1 MSEEDLEI
9 GPIDYL
15 VVEYPESGPTGEAL
29 PHLLDVVRR
38 GIIRVLDMAII
49 VKGEDSNYVQMEL
62 ADVTPLVAAEL
73 GLLDGATTGLLDDDD
88 LAEAASVLLPG
99 RIGAV
104 LVYENTWAAPFAT
117 ALRRAGGEAVAGGRV
132 PVQDIL
138 DTLDAIEELEATEE
152 V

>member
-1 MSEEDLEI
+1 MSEENLEV

-49 VKGEDSNYVQMEL
+49 VKNEDGSYVQMDL
-62 ADVTPLVAAEL
+62 ADVTPVIAAEL
-73 GLLDGATTGLLDDDD
+73 GLLDGSATGLLDDDD
-88 LAEAASVLLPG
+88 LAEAASVLMPG

-104 LVYENTWAAPFAT
+104 IVYENAWAAPFAT
-117 ALRRAGGEAVAGGRV
+117 ALRRAGGEAVAGGRI

-138 DTLDAIEELEATEE
+138 DTLDAIEAVETTEE

>member
-1 MSEEDLEI
+1 MSEENLEV

-49 VKGEDSNYVQMEL
+49 VKNEDGSYVQMDL
-62 ADVTPLVAAEL
+62 ADVTPVIAAEL
-73 GLLDGATTGLLDDDD
+73 GLLDGSATGLLDDDD
-88 LAEAASVLLPG
+88 LAEAASVLMPG

-104 LVYENTWAAPFAT
+104 IVYENTWAAPFAT
-117 ALRRAGGEAVAGGRV
+117 ALRRAGGETVAGGRI

-138 DTLDAIEELEATEE
+138 DTLDAIEAAETTEE